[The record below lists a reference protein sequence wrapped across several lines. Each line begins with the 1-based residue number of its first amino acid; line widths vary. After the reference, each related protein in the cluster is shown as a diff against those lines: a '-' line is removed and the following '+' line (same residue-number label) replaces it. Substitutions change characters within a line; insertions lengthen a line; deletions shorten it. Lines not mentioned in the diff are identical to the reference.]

1 MGVEEV
7 KIYNANRSVVKAVV
21 IPNDSSVYYCELM
34 SAEYIKLS
42 FNLRSPVIFGVGDNI
57 TLDGYGYGRFEL
69 TSVQRPT
76 YNSKTGAWAYTL
88 QFNASYYRL
97 GNRLFCYDRQNGSE
111 CSFSLT
117 HDIAHHTA
125 IVQNNIDALMFT

>member
-42 FNLRSPVIFGVGDNI
+42 FNLRSPIIFGVGDCI

-76 YNSKTGAWAYTL
+76 YNHKTGEWAYT
-88 QFNASYYRL
+88 
-97 GNRLFCYDRQNGSE
+97 
-111 CSFSLT
+111 
-117 HDIAHHTA
+117 
-125 IVQNNIDALMFT
+125 